1 MPTVNVGSIL
11 TVDKGRYVDDQV
23 NDLVVVT
30 SVTPTTVAGHNY
42 AWIVTLQSAFTSNYR
57 NGFVLTRDRSNKP
70 PLYFIKSVDA
80 AKTTLTVVGDWTPT
94 PPTTNFSGNY
104 SDPPINGNATVTTVN
119 IIKYYQWYR
128 DGVAISR
135 NAAAAVYTTQPA
147 DAGKVITVK
156 EEAAYWDTLS
166 TKTIAESASW
176 NVVASATDSALVY
189 SENIVYLGSFA
200 LSDSQDGPLTAP
212 ELENTKGVSVNYY
225 NGQPTLYVTYLNKTA
240 EYAIPALVNLVANPS
255 YTYSNLNVA
264 PFARNQATSPNRKF
278 FDPTEGKQV
287 QYGVQGNAG
296 FATLYG
302 SLPISDNRLLICSV
316 NNYSYAAN
324 SAMWTRP
331 QDITITG
338 QVSNP
343 FFVTDLSA
351 GIPRWY
357 NQYTC
362 SIPSTPAGGNNYQAL
377 LGGDVISGS
386 YTLSVDGRASR
397 GPTAIVWNTSD
408 IATTLSAKS
417 VSATLES
424 VQVGGASDQYL
435 LGLGA
440 SFGFNPTNDYLTIT
454 NGPGRLQ
461 TVQVVGWNNTTKVAI
476 VQKADGGA
484 TIFPSVNITGITLA
498 SPVVITVPNA
508 TLLYDSVD
516 TIPGAG
522 ITIKGVG
529 GTTQLNNNTY
539 YYIKNTPEDKIP
551 RLSLYQ
557 DVACTVPVDGTSFTP
572 WTSGGT
578 ADVIPTTASTY
589 QIVPRVSGTT
599 LLAHTQY
606 MQDYGFPLLSGVFS
620 NATGA
625 KGHVIPNGTKSLIY
639 VGTGGDGEWV
649 YSSGAFAFTGQGPLI
664 YDTGMNYSG
673 PHTNP
678 WTTRVWCYNLDELVT
693 VKNGTRPGAGS
704 ANWDG
709 AFSAANQ
716 LKPYAVFN
724 LTMPFAGNSQTLIAG
739 VAYDSTTKRLYVCGV
754 LGGSFGRNMIH
765 VYEVTN
771 AVAVP

>member
-1 MPTVNVGSIL
+1 MPTVDVGSIL
-11 TVDKGRYVDDQV
+11 SVNKGRYVDDQV
-23 NDLVVVT
+23 NDLVVVIN
-30 SVTPTTVAGHNY
+30 VTPTTVVGHTY

-57 NGFVLTRDRSNKP
+57 NGFVITQTRDYAAP
-70 PLYFIKSVDA
+70 YYLIKSVDA
-80 AKTTLTVVGDWTPT
+80 TKTILTVVGDWTPT
-94 PPTTNFSGNY
+94 PPTNNFGGNV
-104 SDPPINGNATVTTVN
+104 STAPINGNATVTTVN

-128 DGVAISR
+128 DGVTISR

-147 DAGKVITVK
+147 DAGKVVTVK
-156 EEAAYWDTLS
+156 ESAAYWDTLS
-166 TKTIAESASW
+166 TQTTVESASW
-176 NVVASATDSALVY
+176 NVAARATDSALVY

-212 ELENTKGVSVNYY
+212 AYDITKGISVNYY
-225 NGQPTLYVTYLNKTA
+225 SGQPTLYVTYEDRTA
-240 EYAIPALVNLVANPS
+240 EYAIPALVDLVANPS
-255 YTYSNLNVA
+255 YTYSNLNIA

-278 FDPTEGKQV
+278 FDPTEGKRI

-302 SLPISDNRLLICSV
+302 SLPISGNRLLICSS
-316 NNYSYAAN
+316 NWYTYAEN

-343 FFVTDLSA
+343 FFVADVSA
-351 GIPRWY
+351 GSPRWY

-362 SIPSTPAGGNNYQAL
+362 NIPSTLAGGNNYQTL
-377 LGGDVISGS
+377 LGGDVISGA
-386 YTLSVDGRASR
+386 YTISVDSAASR

-417 VSATLES
+417 VSATLAS
-424 VQVGGASDQYL
+424 VQVGGSSTQYL

-440 SFGFNPTNDYLTIT
+440 SFGFDPTNDYLTIT

-461 TVQVVGWNNTTKVAI
+461 TIEVVGWNSTTKVAT
-476 VQKADGGA
+476 VQKVDGGA
-484 TIFPSVNITGITLA
+484 TIFSSANITGITLA
-498 SPVVITVPNA
+498 SPVVVTVPDA
-508 TLLYDSVD
+508 MQLYGAVD
-516 TIPGAG
+516 GVPGIG

-539 YYIKNTPEDKIP
+539 YYIQNTVGGIP

-557 DVACTVPVDGTSFTP
+557 DVACTVPVNGTSFTP

-578 ADVIPTTASTY
+578 VDVIPTTASTY
-589 QIVPRVSGTT
+589 QIVPRVNGTT

-649 YSSGAFAFTGQGPLI
+649 YSPGAFRFVGSGPLI
-664 YDTGMNYSG
+664 YDIGVQYAG
-673 PHTNP
+673 PHTSP

-693 VKNGTRPGAGS
+693 VKNGTRPGSGS

-724 LTMPFAGNSQTLIAG
+724 LTMPFTGNSQTLISCI
-739 VAYDSTTKRLYVCGV
+739 AYDSATKRLYVCGV
-754 LGGSFGRNMIH
+754 FGGSYGRNMIH

-771 AVAVP
+771 AVAV